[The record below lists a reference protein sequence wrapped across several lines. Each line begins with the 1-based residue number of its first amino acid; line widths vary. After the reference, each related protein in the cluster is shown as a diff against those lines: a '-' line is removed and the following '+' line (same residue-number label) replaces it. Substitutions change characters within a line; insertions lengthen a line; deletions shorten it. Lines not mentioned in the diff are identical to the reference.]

1 MEEFVRTVLRAGMGS
16 PGVPAVHDENRAT
29 LEAILECLPEE
40 ILDGCLEFF
49 GVGLLESG
57 RQGRPLTV

>member
-1 MEEFVRTVLRAGMGS
+1 MRTVLRTGMGS

-49 GVGLLESG
+49 GVGCF
-57 RQGRPLTV
+57 T